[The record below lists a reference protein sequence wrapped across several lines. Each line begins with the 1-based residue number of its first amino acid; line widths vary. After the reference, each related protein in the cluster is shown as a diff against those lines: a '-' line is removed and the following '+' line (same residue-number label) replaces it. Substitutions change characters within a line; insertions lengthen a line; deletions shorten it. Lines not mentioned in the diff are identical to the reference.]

1 MLPTLASLRNCVR
14 LIVTFA
20 ACAIVAAA
28 TACAPA
34 DEGAAQRGATFERPA
49 GALTRPGDP
58 ADSIADPEA
67 ALVASACLRGDPTH
81 GEPWSIEHV
90 ADDSPLLALVPLQ
103 DLSPRDSA
111 RLAARIS
118 RAADAL
124 PADTTVADFRGLPV
138 AVRDAWLLTPA
149 SDDTTVV
156 AVVARR
162 LPIESNP
169 LEEHLTLFAVPDTLL
184 PARRPL
190 TVQWNARSAGAEEQ
204 LETRDPLVA
213 LRAPDGRLRVLLVR
227 ESPGRPLVES
237 IGRDA
242 TGRWVLLWEGALASC
257 P

>member
-1 MLPTLASLRNCVR
+1 MPASSRNCA
-14 LIVTFA
+14 LLLAAFA
-20 ACAIVAAA
+20 AVAVA

-34 DEGAAQRGATFERPA
+34 DEAPAQQGATFERPA
-49 GALTRPGDP
+49 GALSRPGDP
-58 ADSIADPEA
+58 ADSLADPEA

-90 ADDSPLLALVPLQ
+90 ADSSPRLALVPLQ

-118 RAADAL
+118 RAADAI

-138 AVRDAWLLTPA
+138 AVRDAWLLTPTG
-149 SDDTTVV
+149 DDTTVI

-190 TVQWNARSAGAEEQ
+190 SVQWRARSAGAEEQ

-213 LRAPDGRLRVLLVR
+213 LRAPDGGLRVLLVR

-242 TGRWVLLWEGALASC
+242 AGRWALLWEGALASC